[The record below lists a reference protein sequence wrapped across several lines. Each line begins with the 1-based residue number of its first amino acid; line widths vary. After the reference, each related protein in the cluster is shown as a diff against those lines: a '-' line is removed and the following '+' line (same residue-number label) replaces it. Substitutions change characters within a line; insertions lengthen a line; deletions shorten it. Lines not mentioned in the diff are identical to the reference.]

1 MSNDNDN
8 ETDEHFWY
16 VIKKYWKFLTIMI
29 VGGTIAVIAAVLVL
43 LSYIDNSFIG
53 GFGTWNI
60 GQFSIGN
67 MVFWIIWLA
76 IFEILLVGLPALI
89 ILGGIA
95 IFWWRSLTPEEKADW
110 ERDSS
115 SKRDIGGGSAFSFI
129 INIIFL
135 ILIFLSGNWDN
146 PLSNIPYSYLI
157 HTYLFVMILLAIP
170 VAIGGLIFFLYALFR
185 K

>member
-1 MSNDNDN
+1 MFN
-8 ETDEHFWY
+8 ENENEKDEHFWY
-16 VIKKYWKFLTIMI
+16 VIKKYWKFLAIMI
-29 VGGTIAVIAAVLVL
+29 VGGIIAAIASLLVFL
-43 LSYIDNSFIG
+43 LYIDNSAIG

-76 IFEILLVGLPALI
+76 IFEIVLIGLPALI

-95 IFWWRSLTPEEKADW
+95 LLWWRSLTPEEKDDW
-110 ERDSS
+110 KREPS
-115 SKRDIGGGSAFSFI
+115 SKNRDIGGGVSFI

-135 ILIFLSGNWDN
+135 ILIFLSGNWDT

-157 HTYLFVMILLAIP
+157 HNYLFILIVLAIP
-170 VAIGGLIFFLYALFR
+170 VAIGGLIFFIYALVR